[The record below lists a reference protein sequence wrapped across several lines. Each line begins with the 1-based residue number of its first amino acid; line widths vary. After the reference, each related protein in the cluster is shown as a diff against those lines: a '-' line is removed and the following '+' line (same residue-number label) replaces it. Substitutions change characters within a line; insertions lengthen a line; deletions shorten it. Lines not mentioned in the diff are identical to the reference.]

1 MKGMSMQTARKRVRS
16 SELGA
21 VRSFRFQV
29 SGFESRVQGPRSK
42 VQGLRLSVLSP
53 FQSPRSKVRR
63 RTPNPELRTPNSKG
77 FTLLEVLVALAVLAV
92 ALVSL
97 LGLQNRN
104 LRLST
109 QAERLS
115 TGTLLVREM
124 LTRTQLEG
132 PDAARV
138 TSGDFSDSHPGQYP
152 EFRWHRTVQP
162 SLLEGLWELR
172 VWVTWGE
179 REDEQAELTLFTP
192 LS

>member
-1 MKGMSMQTARKRVRS
+1 MLMQIARKRVS
-16 SELGA
+16 G
-21 VRSFRFQV
+21 FGFQV
-29 SGFESRVQGPRSK
+29 SNPNSK
-42 VQGLRLSVLSP
+42 LETR
-53 FQSPRSKVRR
+53 
-63 RTPNPELRTPNSKG
+63 NSKG

-104 LRLST
+104 LLLSM

-132 PDAARV
+132 PEAARV
-138 TSGDFSDSHPGQYP
+138 TSGDFAELHPGQYP
-152 EFRWHRTVQP
+152 EFRWHRTVRP
-162 SLLEGLWELR
+162 APLEGLWEIQ
-172 VWVTWGE
+172 VGVTWGE
-179 REDEQAELTLFTP
+179 RADERAELTLFTP

>member
-1 MKGMSMQTARKRVRS
+1 MDTTRRPKTGDRRPAEERLEAGDWRLETGDLLSLPASVTKLTPLNPSLSCASLKSPVS
-16 SELGA
+16 S
-21 VRSFRFQV
+21 
-29 SGFESRVQGPRSK
+29 
-42 VQGLRLSVLSP
+42 LR
-53 FQSPRSKVRR
+53 
-63 RTPNPELRTPNSKG
+63 G

-104 LRLST
+104 LLLSM

-132 PDAARV
+132 PEAARV
-138 TSGDFSDSHPGQYP
+138 TSGDFAELHPGQYP
-152 EFRWHRTVQP
+152 EFRWHRTVRP
-162 SLLEGLWELR
+162 APFDGLWEIQ
-172 VWVTWGE
+172 VGVTWGE
-179 REDEQAELTLFTP
+179 RVDERAELTLFTP

>member
-29 SGFESRVQGPRSK
+29 SGFGFQTLNAKAQRSTWN
-42 VQGLRLSVLSP
+42 VERG
-53 FQSPRSKVRR
+53 
-63 RTPNPELRTPNSKG
+63 TWNSKG

-138 TSGDFSDSHPGQYP
+138 TSGDFSDFHPGQYP
-152 EFRWHRTVQP
+152 EFRWHRTVHP
-162 SLLEGLWELR
+162 APLEGLWELR
-172 VWVTWGE
+172 VDVTWGE
-179 REDEQAELTLFTP
+179 HEDERAELTLFTP

>member
-1 MKGMSMQTARKRVRS
+1 MRMTRRLETGDWRPAGERLGTRGVR
-16 SELGA
+16 LVTGA
-21 VRSFRFQV
+21 GRYKSLVSRFQ
-29 SGFESRVQGPRSK
+29 P
-42 VQGLRLSVLSP
+42 LDLSLKPLASNL
-53 FQSPRSKVRR
+53 Q
-63 RTPNPELRTPNSKG
+63 G

-104 LRLST
+104 LLLSM

-138 TSGDFSDSHPGQYP
+138 TSGDFADFHPGQYP
-152 EFRWHRTVQP
+152 EFRWHRTVRP
-162 SLLEGLWELR
+162 APLEGLWELR
-172 VWVTWGE
+172 VGVTWGE
-179 REDEQAELTLFTP
+179 RADEQAELTLFTP
-192 LS
+192 LG

>member
-1 MKGMSMQTARKRVRS
+1 MPIARKR
-16 SELGA
+16 
-21 VRSFRFQV
+21 V
-29 SGFESRVQGPRSK
+29 SGFESQTLTR
-42 VQGLRLSVLSP
+42 
-53 FQSPRSKVRR
+53 
-63 RTPNPELRTPNSKG
+63 NSQPATRNSQG

-104 LRLST
+104 LLLSM

-138 TSGDFSDSHPGQYP
+138 TSGDFAELHPGQYP
-152 EFRWHRTVQP
+152 EFRWHRTVRP
-162 SLLEGLWELR
+162 ALLEGLWEIQ
-172 VWVTWGE
+172 VGVTWGE
-179 REDEQAELTLFTP
+179 RADERAELTLFTP

>member
-1 MKGMSMQTARKRVRS
+1 MQTARKRVS
-16 SELGA
+16 G
-21 VRSFRFQV
+21 FRFRAP
-29 SGFESRVQGPRSK
+29 GSR
-42 VQGLRLSVLSP
+42 
-53 FQSPRSKVRR
+53 FQI
-63 RTPNPELRTPNSKG
+63 PNPHSQILTRNSKLETRNFKA

-104 LRLST
+104 LLLSM

-138 TSGDFSDSHPGQYP
+138 TSGDFADVHPGQYP
-152 EFRWHRTVQP
+152 EFRWHRTVRP
-162 SLLEGLWELR
+162 APIEGLWELR
-172 VWVTWGE
+172 VGVTWGE
-179 REDEQAELTLFTP
+179 RADEQAELTLFTP